1 MAETY
6 LMTVGKDDAKE
17 EGSEPENIENGGE
30 SEGNA
35 DKSEVESEEKGKEM
49 IEIICRFK
57 E

>member
-1 MAETY
+1 
-6 LMTVGKDDAKE
+6 MTVGKDDAKE